1 MSVLQVNQTTEF
13 QYFSFYLQ
21 LNSLP
26 KSVRVRTVDA
36 DPFDFSGD
44 VSIAGVNNTRHDQYI
59 HPAVYTAGL
68 NRGYVGCLHNVKIDG
83 K

>member
-1 MSVLQVNQTTEF
+1 M
-13 QYFSFYLQ
+13 Q
-21 LNSLP
+21 LNRLP
-26 KSVRVRTVDA
+26 KTERVRTVVA
-36 DPFDFSGD
+36 DPYAFGGD